1 MYDSVKVQNSSHVE
15 VSTFIRACCGAIS
28 IEETNETREKG
39 KYIVVV
45 PEEKVDSAR
54 IAIGKMFQ
62 EFQQSG
68 GRPAAMACL
77 SAYQNYPLLNDTVTI
92 SGLAQR
98 LSERIRKRYQN
109 RPITPLKNQNSSAS
123 YSYHGSTTIMHE
135 QRHPTPQPP
144 TVPRSIVRNKKNT
157 SNTTN
162 GTSQWPTLPTVQQQ
176 QQQQQQQT
184 TSTNQAEERT
194 VMSNLSPYDSAKTMM
209 TNVSRMVETLGRVVN
224 ALAKE
229 TANTNGTMKQM
240 MIQQTATMNNFMMLM
255 SRNEERRQEVPVRE
269 IQQISTPTST
279 ITNSQFS
286 LSQQSMSVN
295 KRKIDGI
302 AEDKTTAVSTVENEP
317 QQKENEDDI
326 DAMLEEQS
334 NAIEEIR
341 MKQEEINDITM
352 EDKDHDTNN
361 HKQQQQ
367 QQNESTSGRITT
379 SLAAADFTH
388 QFSNNTSSKDKTN
401 HSTSPGVNRQ

>member
-1 MYDSVKVQNSSHVE
+1 MLTRLDLRDSQQ
-15 VSTFIRACCGAIS
+15 
-28 IEETNETREKG
+28 IE
-39 KYIVVV
+39 
-45 PEEKVDSAR
+45 SQQ

-68 GRPAAMACL
+68 GRSAAMACL
-77 SAYQNYPLLNDTVTI
+77 SAYQNYPLVNDTVTI
-92 SGLAQR
+92 SGHAQR
-98 LSERIRKRYQN
+98 LSERMRKRYQN

-123 YSYHGSTTIMHE
+123 YSYHRSTTIMHE

-144 TVPRSIVRNKKNT
+144 TVPRSIVRNKKNKN
-157 SNTTN
+157 NTTN
-162 GTSQWPTLPTVQQQ
+162 GTTQWPTSSTVQQQ

-184 TSTNQAEERT
+184 TTTNQVEERT
-194 VMSNLSPYDSAKTMM
+194 VMSNLSPDDSAKTMM
-209 TNVSRMVETLGRVVN
+209 TNVSRMVEKLGSVVN

-229 TANTNGTMKQM
+229 TANTNDTMKQM
-240 MIQQTATMNNFMMLM
+240 MIQQTTTMNNFMMLM

-269 IQQISTPTST
+269 IQQTSTPTST

-286 LSQQSMSVN
+286 LSQQSTSVN

-302 AEDKTTAVSTVENEP
+302 AEDKTTTVSTVVNEP
-317 QQKENEDDI
+317 QQKENEDNI

-334 NAIEEIR
+334 NAIEEIQ
-341 MKQEEINDITM
+341 MEQEEINDITM

-367 QQNESTSGRITT
+367 QNEPTSGRITT
-379 SLAAADFTH
+379 C
-388 QFSNNTSSKDKTN
+388 
-401 HSTSPGVNRQ
+401 